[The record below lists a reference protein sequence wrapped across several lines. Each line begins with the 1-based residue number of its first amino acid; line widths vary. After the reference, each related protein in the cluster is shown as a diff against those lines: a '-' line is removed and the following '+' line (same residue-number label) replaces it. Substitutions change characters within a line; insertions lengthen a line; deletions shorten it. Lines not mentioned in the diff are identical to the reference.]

1 MMRPRHRFLSH
12 TPFPLLVLSLLLSLA
27 LLSACGGSS
36 VATSPTA
43 TRQPTATATPEP
55 GTFYFTTD
63 DNVTLSGKIVGTGT
77 TAIVFSSMD
86 GDPKNDWMDL
96 APLLA
101 SHGYMTLSYDYRG
114 LGASQ
119 GYYDRSKIT
128 SDLNAAIQVAQKQG
142 ATKIVLMGASL
153 GGLVTLK
160 VAATAH
166 PLAVVAL
173 SAPRAFG
180 GLEVSD
186 DELRAITAP
195 KFLGVAEKDGGFMS
209 SMQAVY
215 AITPEP
221 KELHV
226 YQGNVHGSLLLE
238 APGVKDQSL
247 PQLYAFLA
255 KYAPTT

>member
-1 MMRPRHRFLSH
+1 MRSLQSTLHRMRFPFLAS
-12 TPFPLLVLSLLLSLA
+12 SLLLSLA

-36 VATSPTA
+36 VATAPTA

-77 TAIVFSSMD
+77 TAIIFSSMD
-86 GDPKNDWMDL
+86 GDSKVDWRDL

-101 SHGYMTLSYDYRG
+101 SRGYMTLSYDYRG

-119 GYYDRSKIT
+119 GFYDRSKIT

-142 ATKIVLMGASL
+142 ATKVVLMGASL

-173 SAPRAFG
+173 SAPRDFG
-180 GLEVSD
+180 GLDVSD

-195 KFLGVAEKDGGFMS
+195 KFLGVAEKDGGFIS

-215 AITPEP
+215 DITPEP

-226 YQGNVHGSLLLE
+226 YQGNDHGTLLLE

-247 PQLYAFLA
+247 PQLYAFLD
-255 KYAPTT
+255 KYAPTK

>member
-1 MMRPRHRFLSH
+1 
-12 TPFPLLVLSLLLSLA
+12 VLSLLSPLA
-27 LLSACGGSS
+27 LLSACGDGTA
-36 VATSPTA
+36 ATTPTA
-43 TRQPTATATPEP
+43 TRSATATPEP

-86 GDPKNDWMDL
+86 ADSKVDWQDL

-101 SHGYMTLSYDYRG
+101 SRGYMTFSYDYRG

-119 GYYDRSKIT
+119 GHYNRSEIDH
-128 SDLNAAIQVAQKQG
+128 DLNAAIQAAQQHG
-142 ATKIVLMGASL
+142 ATKYILMGASL

-173 SAPRAFG
+173 SAPTGFG
-180 GLEVSD
+180 GLEVTN
-186 DELRAITAP
+186 DELRAIAAP
-195 KFLGVAEKDGGFMS
+195 KFLAVAEKDGGFIA
-209 SMQAVY
+209 SMKTVY
-215 AITPEP
+215 EVTPEP

-226 YQGNVHGSLLLE
+226 YQGNAHGSLLLE

-247 PQLYAFLA
+247 PQLYAFLDH
-255 KYAPTT
+255 YAPTK

>member
-1 MMRPRHRFLSH
+1 MRHPQTFPRHKAL
-12 TPFPLLVLSLLLSLA
+12 PLA
-27 LLSACGGSS
+27 LLSFLVIFTLNACGSS
-36 VATSPTA
+36 GAATAPTA
-43 TRQPTATATPEP
+43 TPKATATATPEP

-77 TAIVFSSMD
+77 TAIIFSSMD
-86 GDPKNDWMDL
+86 GDSKVDWQDL

-101 SHGYMTLSYDYRG
+101 ARGYTTLSYDYRG

-119 GYYDRSKIT
+119 GHYNRSKLE
-128 SDLNAAIQVAQKQG
+128 SDLKAAIQAAQKQG
-142 ATKIVLMGASL
+142 ATKLVLMGASL

-160 VAATAH
+160 VAATAQ
-166 PLAVVAL
+166 PTAVVAL
-173 SAPRAFG
+173 SAPRGFG

-195 KFLGVAEKDGGFMS
+195 KFLGVAEKDGGFIS
-209 SMQAVY
+209 SMKAVY
-215 AITPEP
+215 DLTPEP

-226 YQGNVHGSLLLE
+226 YQGNTHGSLLLE

-247 PQLYAFLA
+247 PQLYAFLD

>member
-1 MMRPRHRFLSH
+1 MRHSPIAFRR
-12 TPFPLLVLSLLLSLA
+12 TTFPLLALSLLLTLA
-27 LLSACGGSS
+27 LLSACGGGTA
-36 VATSPTA
+36 ATAPTA
-43 TRQPTATATPEP
+43 TRSATATATPEP

-86 GDPKNDWMDL
+86 GDPKIDWQDL

-101 SHGYMTLSYDYRG
+101 SRGYMTFSYDYRG

-119 GYYDRSKIT
+119 GHYDRSKIA
-128 SDLNAAIQVAQKQG
+128 SDLNAAIQSAQQHG
-142 ATKIVLMGASL
+142 ATKFVLMGASL

-173 SAPRAFG
+173 SAPTGFG

-195 KFLGVAEKDGGFMS
+195 KFLAVAQGDGGFNN
-209 SMQAVY
+209 SMQSVY
-215 AITPEP
+215 DLTPEP

-226 YQGNVHGSLLLE
+226 YRATSM
-238 APGVKDQSL
+238 ARCSWKC
-247 PQLYAFLA
+247 LA
-255 KYAPTT
+255 SRIRACHSSTPSWTRYAPTK

>member
-1 MMRPRHRFLSH
+1 MMRHLPTPLPR
-12 TPFPLLVLSLLLSLA
+12 TTFPLLALSLLATLA
-27 LLSACGGSS
+27 LLSACGDGTA
-36 VATSPTA
+36 ATAPTA
-43 TRQPTATATPEP
+43 TRSATATATAEP

-86 GDPKNDWMDL
+86 GDPKIDWQDL

-101 SHGYMTLSYDYRG
+101 SRGYMTFSYDYRG

-119 GYYDRSKIT
+119 GYYDRSKIA
-128 SDLNAAIQVAQKQG
+128 SDLNAAIQAAQQHG
-142 ATKIVLMGASL
+142 ATKYILMGASL

-160 VAATAH
+160 VAAATH
-166 PLAVVAL
+166 PTAVVAL
-173 SAPRAFG
+173 SAPQSFG
-180 GLEVSD
+180 GLDVSE

-195 KFLGVAEKDGGFMS
+195 KFLAVAQGDTGFAN
-209 SMQAVY
+209 SMTTIY
-215 AITPEP
+215 NLTPEP

-226 YQGNVHGSLLLE
+226 YSGKAHGSLLLE

-247 PQLYAFLA
+247 PQLYAFLD
-255 KYAPTT
+255 KNAPAQ

>member
-1 MMRPRHRFLSH
+1 MRHSPIAFRR
-12 TPFPLLVLSLLLSLA
+12 TTFPLLALSLLLTLA
-27 LLSACGGSS
+27 LLSACGGGTA
-36 VATSPTA
+36 VTAPTA
-43 TRQPTATATPEP
+43 TRSATATATPEP

-86 GDPKNDWMDL
+86 GDPKVDWQDL

-101 SHGYMTLSYDYRG
+101 SRGYMTFSYDYRG

-119 GYYDRSKIT
+119 GHYDRSKIA
-128 SDLNAAIQVAQKQG
+128 SDLNAAIQSAQQHG
-142 ATKIVLMGASL
+142 ATKFVLMGASL

-173 SAPRAFG
+173 SAPTGFG
-180 GLEVSD
+180 GLEVTN

-195 KFLGVAEKDGGFMS
+195 KFLAVAQGDGGFNS
-209 SMQAVY
+209 SMQSVY
-215 AITPEP
+215 DLTPEP

-226 YQGNVHGSLLLE
+226 YQGNIHGSLLLE
-238 APGVKDQSL
+238 VPGVKDQSL
-247 PQLYAFLA
+247 PQLYAFLD
-255 KYAPTT
+255 KYAPTK

>member
-1 MMRPRHRFLSH
+1 MRHSPIAFRR
-12 TPFPLLVLSLLLSLA
+12 TTFPLLALSLLLPLA
-27 LLSACGGSS
+27 LLSACGSS
-36 VATSPTA
+36 NAVAEPTA

-86 GDPKNDWMDL
+86 GDSKIDWRDL

-101 SHGYMTLSYDYRG
+101 SRGYMTFSYDYRG

-142 ATKIVLMGASL
+142 ATKFVLMGASL

-166 PLAVVAL
+166 PTAVVAL
-173 SAPRAFG
+173 SAPRGFG
-180 GLEVSD
+180 GLDVSD

-195 KFLGVAEKDGGFMS
+195 KFLAVAEKDTGFIS
-209 SMQAVY
+209 SMQTVY
-215 AITPEP
+215 NLTPEP

-226 YQGNVHGSLLLE
+226 YQGKVHGSLLLE
-238 APGVKDQSL
+238 VPGVKDQSL
-247 PQLYAFLA
+247 PQLYAFLD
-255 KYAPTT
+255 KYAPAK